1 MVLPR
6 APGWRAPKRHQL
18 LLAVVVVIALHLLV
32 YRSTAPLRTLHSAS
46 LSRRALDPLGHPDR
60 DRDPESEAFID
71 WLAWYRH
78 TPRPHRPALF
88 AAMGLWLVFLFAFVG
103 ICASEFFCPNLS
115 HIASRLGLSESVAGV
130 TFLAFSNGSPDVFST
145 FAALR
150 SGSGSLAIGELI
162 GAASFIVSVV
172 AGSMA
177 LITPFR
183 VSARTFLRDVGFFTL
198 AVLLTLGILWD
209 SHLHL
214 WEALLMVGLYIV
226 YVLYVGIGS
235 WWENRKAEK
244 RRRLKEAR
252 DEYDHAGLVDEG
264 EVVEDEVEWD
274 PEEETDV
281 FPSGFATPV
290 SPGAR
295 SYRSPSP
302 AFSSDSIIYHPVSG
316 PSSPTGLAPSP
327 YPSHASPHPGHGHGR
342 SRSSSLVTGRPPPTP
357 LGLTRR
363 RSRSVRPSLLGA
375 IEFRDVVNSLS
386 SDRGSAAN
394 VLAVFGGAHQH
405 HPHSQHVLEE
415 TEGEVHRD
423 GEWQTWVEE
432 GRGLGL
438 GLGEGGMAGGR
449 RRALSQ
455 PPAVP
460 GGLRLEGGE
469 ETLADEVL
477 LAADARRRGAGA
489 ASGKITPPPLGER
502 RGTWAGRVGE
512 PAPPGE
518 GLVDLSEG
526 VENPWKEARSS
537 FSSRP
542 TPLSGDHGEEDTSE
556 QTVRRVPSILLT
568 TANGSDVAVP
578 PPDSPPAD
586 PSLLPPVTARP
597 PSSLRM
603 STSTASTSATAH
615 SPKAP
620 RPRRRRTHYL
630 RLLRAASHALFPSLQ
645 SFGSKSIVGKATAI
659 LCVPALLML
668 NLTLPV
674 AEEVSDDDAGEWAA
688 AEKIGPSPSGRIEL
702 GSDDGEHSE
711 DGASQ
716 VSAEDPSSRV
726 GRILHSPAVAHH
738 PHSHHLQNVSEHP
751 ADDITAAPS
760 PWATHPSTTP
770 LHSPLQDRPVD
781 YFKVANES
789 EGSVN
794 RVISSEEGSPDL
806 GEEEEEEME
815 EIVAAEKVTRW
826 LTATQC
832 LLGPIFCVCCLFAD
846 DLRWYYLLSAL
857 CVGLVFATLAYRF
870 FHNPRHPGRVTL
882 CFLGFAIAMVWI
894 LMIVNEV
901 VGVLQTVGH
910 IFGISDAILGLTIFA
925 MGNSLGD
932 LVANATVA
940 RMGYPSMAIAACFGG
955 PMLNILLGVGLS
967 GTYLIALSPTH
978 EPIHVDMG
986 RTLLVSCVGLFAILL
1001 GSLVVIPLNG
1011 YRMSKGVGAALI
1023 AAYNIVLF
1031 INVAVEIWL

>member
-1 MVLPR
+1 MVLSR
-6 APGWRAPKRHQL
+6 APGWRTPKRHQL
-18 LLAVVVVIALHLLV
+18 LLAVVVVVALHLLV

-46 LSRRALDPLGHPDR
+46 LSRRAFDPLDHHDR

-214 WEALLMVGLYIV
+214 WEALLMVGLYVV

-235 WWENRKAEK
+235 WWENRKEEK
-244 RRRLKEAR
+244 RRRLREAR

-316 PSSPTGLAPSP
+316 PSTPTGLAPSS

-438 GLGEGGMAGGR
+438 GLGEGGMVGGR

-489 ASGKITPPPLGER
+489 A
-502 RGTWAGRVGE
+502 VGE
-512 PAPPGE
+512 PTPPGE

-542 TPLSGDHGEEDTSE
+542 TPLSGDHGEEGTSE

-586 PSLLPPVTARP
+586 PSLLPP
-597 PSSLRM
+597 
-603 STSTASTSATAH
+603 
-615 SPKAP
+615 
-620 RPRRRRTHYL
+620 
-630 RLLRAASHALFPSLQ
+630 
-645 SFGSKSIVGKATAI
+645 SIVGKATAI

-674 AEEVSDDDAGEWAA
+674 AEEVSDDDASEWAA
-688 AEKIGPSPSGRIEL
+688 AEKVGRSPSGRIEL

-832 LLGPIFCVCCLFAD
+832 LLGPLFCVCCLFAD

-901 VGVLQTVGH
+901 VGVLQTFGH